1 MSINDK
7 KGINLTSGF
16 KYVGR
21 QPLDVRLVAE
31 DESDL
36 QSLVDNGATYNG
48 MVVWVNSTSKR
59 MVFNGSEFIEDV
71 SPNTIGNINNV
82 LEQINGGGTSSGGG
96 SSSGGSSGG
105 SSGSGITK
113 KVITTR
119 ITALEQNES
128 IDEVSL
134 DETIDLSEL
143 ETYDLVKLDFN
154 ANSIGQVTI
163 IFNNKTY
170 SLETFGGGILG
181 GIFIL
186 EGSATYIQL
195 ALGLKVFLNQGFSFG
210 GDIAIGTE
218 MTITGIK
225 Y

>member
-16 KYVGR
+16 KYVGG

-71 SPNTIGNINNV
+71 NPNTIGNINDV
-82 LEQINGGGTSSGGG
+82 LEQINGGGTSSGG
-96 SSSGGSSGG
+96 SSSGG

-113 KVITTR
+113 INRTATFNYDTEQQFGILTSSEDLTTLNDCDM
-119 ITALEQNES
+119 IKCSFTIES
-128 IDEVSL
+128 DDVSISFYFIGTQSIVSAGILVHTGFLLSADGIDEKIIATFTSERSGL
-134 DETIDLSEL
+134 SSANLAATIPNG
-143 ETYDLVKLDFN
+143 TIFTF
-154 ANSIGQVTI
+154 IGYK
-163 IFNNKTY
+163 F
-170 SLETFGGGILG
+170 
-181 GIFIL
+181 
-186 EGSATYIQL
+186 
-195 ALGLKVFLNQGFSFG
+195 
-210 GDIAIGTE
+210 
-218 MTITGIK
+218 
-225 Y
+225 